1 MPVQMRTA
9 ADQAA
14 VLSLF
19 GDVGWEITPA
29 GVAAELK
36 KLSADQPITISINSY
51 GGDALAGIAI
61 HNMLARHAGPKT
73 VIVEGIAASAASLIA
88 MAGDRIVMPGNAFLM
103 IHEAWGGAL
112 GDAETM
118 RQQADVLD
126 QISAAYRRTYAG
138 KSGKTEE
145 AVAALMSAETWFDA
159 ETAVAEGFASETAA
173 PAEIRAFAAFDP
185 NRYAAAPAAF
195 RGLVRAASEPVPDAA
210 PEVFN
215 PPAIPP
221 VIAEEIGMTDSVAQA
236 GGNPPAHSAAPAQPV
251 KASIADLR
259 GIAERNGLG
268 AEFALAQFEA
278 GATREVALEAAL
290 EAVASRSP
298 APYAPARVLVDAA
311 ETRRHRMAS
320 AISARLSGNARA
332 VPEDAREYMATGLHG
347 MMREMLMAAGVS
359 HAHRLDG
366 NALYE
371 AMRVQAAQ
379 HGVSDFPIILKDA
392 TNKTLQAAFAAF
404 PATWQAWCQE
414 VDVADFKTITSAQN
428 GFMPD
433 MQAVREGGEVKF
445 GTIAEEGETYAVGTQ
460 GIVVALTRQA
470 IINDDLNAF
479 GRIIRGAAETG
490 YRSLA
495 DTVYGI
501 LTTNGNM
508 ADGNAL
514 FSAAHANVGAGAAGS
529 IYHYLVC
536 PDRPTVEIAYLSGRR
551 APEITSQEGFDV
563 LGISYRVIFDFG
575 AKAVSWRGMTRD
587 RNAVNVDG
595 STVGALEKVL
605 LEMKAPGGAR
615 IAPPQR
621 KVLLVPPSEHMNARR
636 LATAIT
642 PDSASNVN
650 IYGGDLQVI
659 VEPRLG

>member
-1 MPVQMRTA
+1 MDIEMRADTA
-9 ADQAA
+9 AQPITLA
-14 VLSLF
+14 LM
-19 GDVGWEITPA
+19 GDVGWDITA
-29 GVAAELK
+29 QNVALALKGVSKGAPLN
-36 KLSADQPITISINSY
+36 ISINSY
-51 GGDALAGIAI
+51 GGDALAGIAV
-61 HNMLARHAGPKT
+61 HNILARHEGPKRV
-73 VIVEGIAASAASLIA
+73 VIEGIAASAASLIA
-88 MAGDRIVMPGNAFLM
+88 MAGDQIIMPENAFM
-103 IHEAWGGAL
+103 MVHEAWGGAL

-126 QISAAYRRTYAG
+126 KISSAYRRTYAAR
-138 KSGKTEE
+138 SGQTEE
-145 AVAALMSAETWFDA
+145 AVAALMAAETWFTAKDA
-159 ETAVAEGFASETAA
+159 VTSGFATEAAA
-173 PAEIRAFAAFDP
+173 PAEIRAFASLSPD
-185 NRYAAAPAAF
+185 RYARTPEAF
-195 RGLVRAASEPVPDAA
+195 RRLVQAAKAA
-210 PEVFN
+210 PEAEASFN

-298 APYAPARVLVDAA
+298 APYAAARVLVDAA

-460 GIVVALTRQA
+460 GIVVALTRHA

-514 FSAAHANVGAGAAGS
+514 FGATHANVGAGAAGS

-575 AKAVSWRGMTRD
+575 AKAVSWRGMARD